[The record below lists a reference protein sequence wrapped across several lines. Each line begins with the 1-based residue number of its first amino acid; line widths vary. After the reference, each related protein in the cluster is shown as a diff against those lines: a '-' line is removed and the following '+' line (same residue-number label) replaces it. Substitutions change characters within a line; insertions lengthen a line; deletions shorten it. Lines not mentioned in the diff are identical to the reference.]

1 MINRAVYSFWSKP
14 QENPDKNLC
23 GFNSTEAFLDCL
35 HLSVIFSK
43 KWFKEVVM
51 VTDLQGKK
59 IIEKA
64 KIPFDSITTELEDIE
79 VRPRHWAFGK
89 LVACKIQSKP
99 FIHLDND
106 VIWFKRPPSKVLKS
120 ETAFQNF
127 EYNDHFHKFYL
138 PQCNKA
144 VEEKLEIGIDY
155 KVKPEQKLA
164 VNCGI
169 MAFNNLAV
177 LDELYDKAVQFINWH
192 DTKDFGYYDLSSIIF
207 EQMHL
212 YQILK
217 NHKIKIVT
225 LGDVSAGEAYVSNEY
240 AEEIGYTHLISSSK
254 REKKIEEKVKQRLKL
269 ELNDKT

>member
-23 GFNSTEAFLDCL
+23 GFNSLERFIECL
-35 HLSVIFSK
+35 TLSVIFSK

-51 VTDLQGKK
+51 VTDAKGKALF
-59 IIEKA
+59 EKHNL
-64 KIPFDSITTELEDIE
+64 PFDEITTDLEDIE
-79 VRPRHWAFGK
+79 VNPRHWAFGK
-89 LVACKIQSKP
+89 IVACKIQTKP
-99 FIHLDND
+99 FMHIDND
-106 VIWFKRPPSKVLKS
+106 VIWFKKPPKKILRS
-120 ETAFQNF
+120 EAGFQNF

-138 PQCNKA
+138 PQCNLA
-144 VEEKLEIGIDY
+144 DLDNLDIGIDY

-169 MAFNNLAV
+169 MAFNNLDV
-177 LDELYDKAVQFINWH
+177 LDELYNKAVQFISWH

-217 NHKIKIVT
+217 KQT
-225 LGDVSAGEAYVSNEY
+225 LQN
-240 AEEIGYTHLISSSK
+240 
-254 REKKIEEKVKQRLKL
+254 Q
-269 ELNDKT
+269 